1 MNKYNAIHYYSED
14 DNCYIAEIPALAGC
28 IADGSTIDE
37 ALNNIKIVEEE
48 WLEVNRAMGRPVPKC
63 NSDFVSTS
71 PEIEDVAKY
80 ILDITGK
87 STAMMLEKLTYYCLV
102 WSLVWYNKPIFKE
115 KFQAWVNGPV
125 NDKLFKKHK
134 GMKIVSSENFSDIQT
149 HSFSASE
156 KELINSVINVYGKM
170 TPEEI
175 SKITHIEDPWK
186 KARNGLPANVSSRN
200 VINNDDILSYYK
212 NV

>member
-1 MNKYNAIHYYSED
+1 MNKYNAIHYYSEE

-28 IADGSTIDE
+28 TADGNTIDE
-37 ALNNIKIVEEE
+37 ALHNIKTVADE
-48 WLEVNRAMGRPVPKC
+48 WLEVNRTMGRPAPKC

-87 STAMMLEKLTYYCLV
+87 STAMMFEKLTYYCLV
-102 WSLVWYNKPIFKE
+102 WSLVWYNKPVFKE

-134 GMKIVSSENFSDIQT
+134 GMKIVSSENFSDIQP
-149 HSFSASE
+149 HNFSASE

-175 SKITHIEDPWK
+175 SRITHIEDPWK
-186 KARNGLPANVSSRN
+186 KARNGLPANVSSKN
-200 VINNDDILSYYK
+200 VINNEDILNYYK
-212 NV
+212 NI

>member
-28 IADGSTIDE
+28 MADGSTIDE

-48 WLEVNRAMGRPVPKC
+48 WLEVNSAMGRPVPEY

-134 GMKIVSSENFSDIQT
+134 GMN
-149 HSFSASE
+149 
-156 KELINSVINVYGKM
+156 
-170 TPEEI
+170 
-175 SKITHIEDPWK
+175 
-186 KARNGLPANVSSRN
+186 
-200 VINNDDILSYYK
+200 
-212 NV
+212 